1 MKVKRHEKS
10 AVFDFIVVI
19 ILLIFISFI
28 AFMKIDNY
36 IYKMRDERSLED
48 FSTAWRTEKGEEISL
63 DDIGKKAV
71 KNNKGKSEIYIRHTI
86 PAYLVS
92 DTVLNFRSKNIRFQ
106 AIIGNKVIY
115 DFMSEAQQA
124 LSRGNGSTFHRINIR
139 ADAAGKEIGFRI
151 FPIYNDNSSR
161 ITSAF
166 LGRTWDY
173 YGKIL
178 DQNFFGFQ
186 FSVTIILVGVLLI
199 VISFFSK
206 LNSGHNE
213 RNRILG
219 ILAICVGIWA
229 ISETLMPQFMFGHS
243 TQLNEI
249 NHLLLIF
256 MPYFFISYVY
266 QDLEY
271 CRDILLKTSFGI
283 TVTELILIS
292 GLSLT
297 GIKDSHES
305 LYIVHIGFTI
315 IILIAVIAA
324 FENICYCK
332 KNKIKYNTLTIVFSM
347 GVFTVSV
354 LWELLSY
361 YLKYS
366 DRDRG
371 SCMRFGIL
379 IGILILAI
387 DSMRKL
393 FEGIKKTEVTNKV
406 SEITYTDV
414 LTGLA
419 NRTAFEAKEKEIQ
432 EKFAKGEIQE
442 LLICKF
448 DLNDLRKVND
458 NYGHA
463 YGDRHII
470 KCAEII
476 NRAFGN
482 SGHTFRID
490 GDEFA
495 VFLIG
500 DGTEYIYEKGILK
513 LKELEREYNRTPD
526 LPMPLHIAYGHV
538 LYDRDIFD
546 SVEKAEIGADKKMYE
561 CKDRMKKGEIV

>member
-1 MKVKRHEKS
+1 MKKHEKS
-10 AVFDFIVVI
+10 VVLDFVLVT
-19 ILLIFISFI
+19 ILFLFMGFI
-28 AFMKIDNY
+28 ALMKIDNSV
-36 IYKMRDERSLED
+36 YKMRDGRSLED
-48 FSTAWRTEKGEEISL
+48 FSGAWYTSAGEEISL

-71 KNNKGKSEIYIRHTI
+71 KNRKGELEIYVYHTI

-92 DTVLNFRSKNIRFQ
+92 DTVFNFRSKNIRFQ
-106 AIIGNKVIY
+106 VMIGNDVIY
-115 DFMSEAQQA
+115 DFMSKNQQA
-124 LSRGNGSTFHRINIR
+124 FSRGNGSTFHRISIR
-139 ADAAGKEIGFRI
+139 EEDAGGVIGFRI
-151 FPIYNDNSSR
+151 FPIYADNSSR
-161 ITSAF
+161 ITNLY

-173 YGKIL
+173 FGKIL

-186 FSVTIILVGVLLI
+186 FSVTTILVGIFLI
-199 VISFFSK
+199 VMSFFSK

-219 ILAICVGIWA
+219 ILTICVGFWA
-229 ISETLMPQFMFGHS
+229 ISETLMPQFMFGYS
-243 TQLNEI
+243 TKLNEI

-271 CRDILLKTSFGI
+271 CRDVLLKVSFGI
-283 TVTELILIS
+283 TVLELILIS
-292 GLSLT
+292 LLSFA

-305 LYIVHIGFTI
+305 LYIVHIGFAI
-315 IILIAVIAA
+315 ITLIVIFAVY
-324 FENICYCK
+324 ENIAYCK
-332 KNKIKYNTLTIVFSM
+332 KNKIKYNTLTIAFSL
-347 GVFTVSV
+347 GVFIASV
-354 LWELLSY
+354 VWDMLSY
-361 YLKYS
+361 YLRYG

-371 SCMRFGIL
+371 SVMRFGIL
-379 IGILILAI
+379 LGVLILSI
-387 DSMRKL
+387 DSIRKL
-393 FEGIKKTEVTNKV
+393 FEGIKRPEVTNKV
-406 SEITYTDV
+406 SEITYTDS

-419 NRTAFEAKEKEIQ
+419 NRAACGVKVREIQ
-432 EKFAKGEIQE
+432 EKLDKGKVNE

-476 NRAFGN
+476 NQAFGN
-482 SGHTFRID
+482 SGYTFRVD

-495 VFLIG
+495 VFLLG
-500 DGTEYIYEKGILK
+500 DGTEYIYERGILK

-526 LPMPLHIAYGHV
+526 ILIPLHIAYGHV
-538 LYDRDIFD
+538 LYDKEIFE

-561 CKDRMKKGEIV
+561 CKDRMKKGAIV